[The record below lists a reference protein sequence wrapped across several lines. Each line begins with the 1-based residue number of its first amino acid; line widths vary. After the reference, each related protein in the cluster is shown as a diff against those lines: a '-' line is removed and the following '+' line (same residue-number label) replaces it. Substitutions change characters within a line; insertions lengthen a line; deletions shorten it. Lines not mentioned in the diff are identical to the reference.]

1 MRGGKPLTASAP
13 LRARTTGL
21 GATRRSRIKS
31 FPASVADAPPN
42 GDVLAKAIGP
52 MVDDDPAPSRSIISI
67 VGIVIAIVVRT
78 RTNANT
84 ARTHVKLR
92 SLRRRCAGGR

>member
-52 MVDDDPAPSRSIISI
+52 MVDDDPAPAAIISI
-67 VGIVIAIVVRT
+67 VGIVIAIVVCT

-84 ARTHVKLR
+84 ARTHVKLHG
-92 SLRRRCAGGR
+92 LRRRRTSGR